1 MNIFKLFVSCFM
13 MLVSLEL
20 NANTSITSEF
30 TDDYDRYEVSE
41 KYWKHIEELP
51 NDIKSEL
58 LNGEAKIDVV
68 IECYDKIGNQYMLS
82 LSEKNEPVKNGGIDI
97 SRPMIIHYMVGDV
110 ELPVLYY
117 KFYPGACSADA
128 NMYESNIS
136 EMTIFGKSFM
146 SYKLFGCPKS
156 FFFWMSPFGPP
167 FEYSNRIGPFSNW
180 RNMKD
185 SENTQKKNGD
195 NK

>member
-1 MNIFKLFVSCFM
+1 MKNLFKLFVSCFM

-20 NANTSITSEF
+20 NATTMGISEF
-30 TDDYDRYEVSE
+30 TDDYDRHEVSE

-82 LSEKNEPVKNGGIDI
+82 LSEINEPVKNGGVDI
-97 SRPMIIHYMVGDV
+97 SRPMVIHYMVGDV
-110 ELPVLYY
+110 KLPVEYY
-117 KFYPGACSADA
+117 KFVQYYSMDG
-128 NMYESNIS
+128 NFYESNIS
-136 EMTIFGKSFM
+136 EMTNAGKAFISFM
-146 SYKLFGCPKS
+146 FEGHRRFY
-156 FFFWMSPFGPP
+156 FWMSPSGPS
-167 FEYSNRIGPFSNW
+167 FEYSLRFKY
-180 RNMKD
+180 MEYEK
-185 SENTQKKNGD
+185 SENKQKNNGD